1 VKPLSIW
8 SVKAIAIDGR
18 VVLDTS
24 IALKWFLEDES
35 DRAYSLEI
43 LNAITDDYRPTVPW
57 LWYYEIANAILVQVR
72 RKRVVLEKALVYLSI
87 IDDMVIDIDP
97 PNGSSILQ
105 LLHLARMH
113 NLTVYDAAFL
123 ELAMRL
129 GLPLATGDE
138 ALLRAAL
145 DAGVSIV
152 RS

>member
-43 LNAITDDYRPTVPW
+43 LNAITDDHRPTVPW

-97 PNGSSILQ
+97 PNGPPSFNSCILPVC
-105 LLHLARMH
+105 
-113 NLTVYDAAFL
+113 T
-123 ELAMRL
+123 
-129 GLPLATGDE
+129 
-138 ALLRAAL
+138 
-145 DAGVSIV
+145 I
-152 RS
+152 